1 MHTFPISVESRF
13 SVTNFRKSILFI
25 SAGFLLGSGAAF
37 AGEPVDNDGVT
48 QSSPDDDDFLDDIL
62 GEDTA
67 PARKE
72 STIADE
78 RRAMEEEAEEEAR
91 EAEATPAEPGK
102 KRVIKTLQKKTFLKI
117 GRHEGAIG
125 AGFVTNDPFINR
137 YMLNSSYTY
146 HVTEIFG
153 VEFMGAY
160 AFDFGQKDWKAITKQ
175 IVTENQVTPDISKIG
190 AMGAMSFTFSPIYGK
205 VAVMGRNIVN
215 FDIYASFGSGVVAT
229 NDDLEALQKPDVPI
243 AVNTQK
249 QLHPTLNYGGG
260 IRMIFNPSF
269 ALRVDARGQ
278 SFIEVLESTTLEM
291 KNNMT
296 VAVSAAFFIPGMK

>member
-1 MHTFPISVESRF
+1 MFLPLISVESRF
-13 SVTNFRKSILFI
+13 SVTNFRKSLTLLF
-25 SAGFLLGSGAAF
+25 AGALLGTSPALASS
-37 AGEPVDNDGVT
+37 PDDNDGVA

-62 GEDTA
+62 GGDED
-67 PARKE
+67 PAEEKT
-72 STIADE
+72 TIAQE
-78 RRAMEEEAEEEAR
+78 RRAMEQEAEDEAR
-91 EAEATPAEPGK
+91 EAEAVPEAPVK

-137 YMLNSSYTY
+137 YLVNGSYTY

-153 VEFMGAY
+153 VEFLGGY
-160 AFDFGQKDWKAITKQ
+160 ALDFGRGDWKAITKQ
-175 IVTENQVTPDISKIG
+175 IDAENQVTPDISKIG

-215 FDIYASFGSGVVAT
+215 FDIFASFGSGVVAT
-229 NDDLEALQKPDVPI
+229 KDDLEALQKPDVPI

-269 ALRVDARGQ
+269 AIRVDARGQ